1 MLQEFLRRGK
11 NGQKKKKKKNHSNF
25 MEGSSA
31 EFGICSRPVWLSAY
45 GRTILQ
51 KAAMEV
57 MDFSVGVCG
66 GCFDTMYKGKSTEK
80 IRRRIRQPKT
90 KNRRCDDP
98 EIHQPCPKIRHK
110 NFQQIRLS
118 NLQVH
123 ARYFLIEKFCSW
135 GRFQRTDSRTLFGC
149 VLLMVEAPMLKR
161 TCNPLAAAGGRDKVC
176 CAPSRQHF

>member
-1 MLQEFLRRGK
+1 MPCSSSSLDVAK
-11 NGQKKKKKKNHSNF
+11 KGQKNHSNF

-31 EFGICSRPVWLSAY
+31 EFGICSWPVWVSAY
-45 GRTILQ
+45 GRKILQ

-66 GCFDTMYKGKSTEK
+66 GCFDTKYKGKSTEK
-80 IRRRIRQPKT
+80 SAGEAASRKQKIH
-90 KNRRCDDP
+90 RCDDP
-98 EIHQPCPKIRHK
+98 EIHQPCPNIRHK

-123 ARYFLIEKFCSW
+123 ARHFFIEKFCSW

-149 VLLMVEAPMLKR
+149 VLLIVEATMLKR
-161 TCNPLAAAGGRDKVC
+161 TCNPLAAVGGRDKVC
-176 CAPSRQHF
+176 CALSRQHV